1 VDDTTVRFERQAM
14 SGAMPQQF
22 GKYELIQ
29 RIGTGGMA
37 EIFKAKVTGEGGFE
51 KLVAIKRILPH
62 LSDNAE
68 FLAML
73 MREAKL
79 AALLSHPNI
88 VQIYDFGKEENT
100 YYIAMEYLWGND
112 LRTILNRAKD
122 RHPLPLECAL
132 YIASRICAGLEYS
145 HNLRDLQGNSLNIIH
160 RDVNPQN
167 IIVTNQGEV
176 KIVDFGIAKIEE
188 MDSTTKVGAL
198 KGKVAYMSPEQAAG
212 QVIDKRS
219 DIFST
224 GVILYEMITGGKAFP
239 GTTMAVLERVRKAEF
254 KAPELVVPDLPAE
267 VYEILHKA
275 LAKNP
280 DQRFQTCADMLRRLD
295 DCLTMFSERQNTENL
310 SRQIR
315 HLFVDEHL
323 DTKSQ
328 EAGFIY
334 PSAPAVA
341 VAGVGRA
348 ERTQTLMIDP
358 AAPAAETA
366 SSPARRVVGLGLGL
380 WFAGT
385 VAVALAVFF
394 YYKMAD
400 NPKPE
405 QPSLAPMSQAR
416 TVVPPEEYQPP
427 GTSFQGSMG
436 RGVDSTP
443 RTVDS
448 NATAI
453 LRQGLEL
460 VGRDPEGAR
469 KLLVR
474 SVEVN
479 PSNVEG
485 YFELGKLCSRLGD
498 HHEAMKSYQKVIE
511 LEPGHSRALFN
522 LGLLYAQRENFV
534 WGEILFSRVIA
545 LSPDF
550 LDEAYFNLAMM
561 QQKQGKVKETIR
573 SLELA
578 LLANPRNAKAAAH
591 LNQLKA
597 EQ

>member
-1 VDDTTVRFERQAM
+1 M

-73 MREAKL
+73 MQEAKL

-112 LRTILNRAKD
+112 LRTILNRTKD

-188 MDSTTKVGAL
+188 MDSTTKVGTL

-212 QVIDKRS
+212 QAIDKRS

-224 GVILYEMITGGKAFP
+224 GVILYEMITGEKAFP
-239 GTTMAVLERVRKAEF
+239 GTSMAVLERVRKAEF
-254 KAPELVVPDLPAE
+254 KAPELMATNLPAE

-275 LAKNP
+275 LAKKP
-280 DQRFQTCADMLRRLD
+280 DQRFQTCADMFRRLD

-341 VAGVGRA
+341 EVGRA
-348 ERTQTLMIDP
+348 EHTQTLMVAQ

-366 SSPARRVVGLGLGL
+366 SSPARKAVGPGLGL
-380 WFAGT
+380 WVAGT
-385 VAVALAVFF
+385 LVMAVALAAFF
-394 YYKMAD
+394 YYKMTD
-400 NPKPE
+400 KPKPE
-405 QPSLAPMSQAR
+405 QPSLTPTNQAR
-416 TVVPPEEYQPP
+416 TVVPPEENQPSA
-427 GTSFQGSMG
+427 TSFQGSMG
-436 RGVDSTP
+436 RGVDSSQ
-443 RTVDS
+443 RTAGS

-469 KLLVR
+469 RLLVK
-474 SVEVN
+474 SVEAN
-479 PSNVEG
+479 PSSVDG

-498 HHEAMKSYQKVIE
+498 YHEAMKSYQKAIE

-522 LGLLYAQRENFV
+522 LGLLYAQREDFIR
-534 WGEILFSRVIA
+534 GEELFSRVIA

-561 QQKQGKVKETIR
+561 QQKQGKVRETIR
-573 SLELA
+573 SLQLA

-597 EQ
+597 VQ